1 MNTGVSRLTLD
12 LAGASDTDAEELQS
26 LAAQLRR
33 ALLELDVEDVQ
44 LARGAEAPPEG
55 AKPGEAV
62 AVGALVVTAAPLLV
76 RQVLQL
82 VDTWL
87 RNRPLRSVKVEFD
100 GGSIELGHASAE
112 DQRRLIDAFVRARSA
127 PAGIPLSEGTAGTP
141 QSEE

>member
-26 LAAQLRR
+26 LAEQLRR

-44 LARGAEAPPEG
+44 LARRSAAAPEG
-55 AKPGEAV
+55 AKPGEAL
-62 AVGALVVTAAPLLV
+62 AVGALVVTTAPLLV

-87 RNRPLRSVKVEFD
+87 RNRPVRSVKVELD
-100 GGSIELGHASAE
+100 GASIELGHASAE
-112 DQRRLIDAFVRARSA
+112 DQRRLIDAFVEAKTRQ
-127 PAGIPLSEGTAGTP
+127 AGTSP
-141 QSEE
+141 SGG

>member
-26 LAAQLRR
+26 LGEQLRR

-44 LARGAEAPPEG
+44 LARRSAAAPEG
-55 AKPGEAV
+55 AKPGDAL
-62 AVGALVVTAAPLLV
+62 AVGALVVTTVPLLV

-87 RNRPLRSVKVEFD
+87 RNRPLRGIKVELD
-100 GGSIELGHASAE
+100 GESIELGHASVE
-112 DQRRLIDAFVRARSA
+112 DQRRLIDAFVEAKTRQ
-127 PAGIPLSEGTAGTP
+127 AGTSP
-141 QSEE
+141 SGE

>member
-26 LAAQLRR
+26 LAEQLRR

-44 LARGAEAPPEG
+44 LARRSAAVPEG
-55 AKPGEAV
+55 AKPGEAL
-62 AVGALVVTAAPLLV
+62 AVGALVVTTVPLLV

-87 RNRPLRSVKVEFD
+87 RNRPLRGIKVELD
-100 GGSIELGHASAE
+100 GESIELGHASVE
-112 DQRRLIDAFVRARSA
+112 DQRRLIDAFVEAKTRQA
-127 PAGIPLSEGTAGTP
+127 GTAPSG
-141 QSEE
+141 E